1 MNKKLVLLTTGL
13 LLSVSAMAQKSKINI
28 ANRTLEEIGNE
39 SNANM
44 KAGLIQKAKTAIDE
58 AIADAST
65 SSNADAWYTRA
76 KVYSNAASLTENNTK
91 DIETGTESLAKALEL
106 NPKIAT
112 KEDYTMVAL
121 QLGVGNYNAGLTKY
135 NSANYSEAYKIF
147 GNVPKL
153 LGEAPNKKMN
163 EIYPSIDTIKSFSY
177 VYKGLSALNS
187 ENFEDAKATFEK
199 LLNDPIAD
207 KEAIYGQ
214 LIQVSE
220 KSGDKASTIKY
231 IDMAVKDFP
240 ANANFS
246 AAQINYY
253 IENNMTTQLLE
264 KLEQAVKNN
273 PNDPQY
279 NFNLGLVYTDMAE
292 KLLATDPTKAAE
304 MENKAEQYYK
314 KAIEIA
320 GDNAMYNQQLG
331 VHYFN
336 KGVNLQNQAN
346 KPENAKNTAKQNALI
361 TGRDNLFKTAET
373 IFTKAVASFESKSMS
388 SLTGAEK
395 ESYYTALQALG
406 RIYASQ
412 NNEKKQKE
420 VIEKMKAIK

>member
-1 MNKKLVLLTTGL
+1 MNKKLVLLATGVI
-13 LLSVSAMAQKSKINI
+13 LSFGAMAQKSKINL
-28 ANRTLEEIGNE
+28 ANRTLEELSNE
-39 SNANM
+39 NNANLKFGM
-44 KAGLIQKAKTAIDE
+44 ISKAKTAIDE

-65 SSNADAWYTRA
+65 STNADAWYTRA
-76 KVYSNAASLTENNTK
+76 KVYANAATLSDNNIK
-91 DIETGTESLAKALEL
+91 DIEIGTESLFKALEL
-106 NPKIAT
+106 NPKINS
-112 KEDYTMVAL
+112 KEDYNMVAL
-121 QLGVGNYNAGLTKY
+121 QLGIGNYNAGLGKY
-135 NSANYSEAYKIF
+135 NAANYSESFKIF
-147 GNVPKL
+147 DNVPKI
-153 LGEAPNKKMN
+153 LGDKPNPKMN

-187 ENFEDAKATFEK
+187 ENFEAAKTTFEK

-220 KSGDKASTIKY
+220 KMEDKASMLKY
-231 IDMAVKDFP
+231 IEMAVKAYP
-240 ANANFS
+240 TNPNFS
-246 AAQINYY
+246 AAQMNYY
-253 IENNMTTQLLE
+253 VDNNMTAQLLE
-264 KLEQAVKNN
+264 KLETAVKSN

-292 KLLATDPTKAAE
+292 KNLNSDPTKATE
-304 MENKAEQYYK
+304 YENKAETYYK
-314 KAIEIA
+314 KALEIA

-346 KPENAKNTAKQNALI
+346 NAENAKNTAKQNALI

-373 IFTKAVASFESKSMS
+373 IFNKSVSIFESKDMN

-395 ESYYTALQALG
+395 QSYYTALQALG
-406 RIYASQ
+406 RIYATQ

-420 VIEKMKAIK
+420 VLEKMKAIK